1 MRNAKSARRAGA
13 TPALRLLQQAAIP
26 HTLRSYEH
34 NPASELSFGLEAA
47 AALGVDPARIYKTLL
62 TDVDGALV
70 VAILPVSKRLD
81 FKGLA
86 AAVGGRRASLVEPDL
101 AERVTGYVTGGIS
114 PFAQRKRLLTVLDE
128 RASDHETV
136 LVSAGRRGLEVEVAP
151 AHLVALTG
159 ATTARIQLG

>member
-1 MRNAKSARRAGA
+1 MRTAKSARRVGA

-26 HTLRSYEH
+26 HILRSYEH
-34 NPASELSFGLEAA
+34 NPGTELSFGLEAA
-47 AALGVDPARIYKTLL
+47 AALGLDPARIYKTLL
-62 TDVDGALV
+62 TDVDSALV
-70 VAILPVSKRLD
+70 VAILAVSKWLD
-81 FKGLA
+81 LKALA
-86 AAVGGRRASLVEPDL
+86 AAVGGRRASFVEPDL

-114 PFAQRKRLLTVLDE
+114 PFAQRKRLPTVLDE

-136 LVSAGRRGLEVEVAP
+136 LVSAGRRGLEVEVAS